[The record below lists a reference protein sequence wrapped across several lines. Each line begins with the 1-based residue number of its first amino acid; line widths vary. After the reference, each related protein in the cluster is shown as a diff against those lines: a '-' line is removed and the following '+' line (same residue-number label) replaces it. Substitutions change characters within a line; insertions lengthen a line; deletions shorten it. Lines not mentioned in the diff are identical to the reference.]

1 MNEAGNKQRPV
12 FYPPIG
18 KLFWCFI
25 CQQSDTN
32 PQTCLCDAAC
42 VCVRVCVCVCT
53 CRCQKNSRF
62 HSPLPTVYLNCY
74 PAYDEDAKQTLSKS
88 FALLRMQTYL
98 PDQTGD
104 LPRRTLNR
112 GSGCTRL
119 IQKQN
124 ENKTKHFLHSF
135 SVIHVQKS
143 HWCLSKTKL

>member
-1 MNEAGNKQRPV
+1 MKQGINKDLCSILQ
-12 FYPPIG
+12 
-18 KLFWCFI
+18 LENCFGASFASKATQI
-25 CQQSDTN
+25 
-32 PQTCLCDAAC
+32 PRR
-42 VCVRVCVCVCT
+42 VCVTPLVCARVCVCVCT